1 MPSGARFLPAFAALC
16 GCFVAFSASAEDPRC
31 DELTPLRGSE
41 SGYRSRGNR
50 CEGLYVAAAGSRS
63 LVVKSFTLGRL
74 RFDLAS
80 ATPLEITAPDQKW
93 WPVNVRAVA
102 IPLTTYYRMDA
113 TLAPGA
119 TLHWPLK
126 DVLAPE
132 GLTDSRIGVF
142 GWRGGGGSLENGQL
156 FPLRVTAHGIGP
168 TSQTPLLI
176 IQASFDAQKVKWRWS
191 ANDARC
197 AEFGSWK
204 DAIPGPVAAGWP
216 IAIDLAKLPAG
227 VHCLEAVAQ
236 SASTTDWLPLR
247 VRVNIPR
254 VTARPAA
261 SN

>member
-1 MPSGARFLPAFAALC
+1 MPSGARFLPAFAAALC
-16 GCFVAFSASAEDPRC
+16 GCFVAFSAGAEDPRC

-80 ATPLEITAPDQKW
+80 ATPLEVSAPDQKW
-93 WPVNVRAVA
+93 WPVNIRAVA
-102 IPLTTYYRMDA
+102 IALKTFYRMDA
-113 TLAPGA
+113 TLAPRA
-119 TLHWPLK
+119 TLLWPLK

-132 GLTDSRIGVF
+132 GLTDSRIGIF
-142 GWRGGGGSLENGQL
+142 GWRGGSQETGQL
-156 FPLRVTAHGIGP
+156 FPLRVTSQGTPP
-168 TSQTPLLI
+168 TSQAPLLI

-191 ANDARC
+191 ATADQC
-197 AEFGSWK
+197 AGFGSWE

-227 VHCLEAVAQ
+227 EHCLDAVAQ
-236 SASTTDWLPLR
+236 SGSSTDWSPLR

-254 VTARPAA
+254 P
-261 SN
+261 